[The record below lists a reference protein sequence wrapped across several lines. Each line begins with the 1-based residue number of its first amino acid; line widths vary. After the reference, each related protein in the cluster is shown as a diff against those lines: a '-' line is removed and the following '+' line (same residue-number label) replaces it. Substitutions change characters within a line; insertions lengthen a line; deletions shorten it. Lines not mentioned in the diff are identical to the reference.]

1 MRTRARSWG
10 RPLGFAAIIAVGLL
24 VLGAVTGNAD
34 DKRDRDG
41 KRYDRRHSEIYD
53 ENERLPRDYAGGGHV
68 WPVLSLGGERFF
80 WNRSAQMFVPRGLV
94 NVRIGYWAPLGATFV
109 DPFSGEK
116 LRNLGRLRRLQDGR
130 HHPPVLDVRYS
141 RSGHFHGWRR
151 LDRDDRWSAWDD

>member
-10 RPLGFAAIIAVGLL
+10 RPLGFAAIIAIGLL
-24 VLGAVTGNAD
+24 LIGTTTVDAD
-34 DKRDRDG
+34 NKRDRRADEY
-41 KRYDRRHSEIYD
+41 KWRHSEIHD
-53 ENERLPRDYAGGGHV
+53 DDRRLPQHYAGGRHG
-68 WPVLSLGGERFF
+68 WPVMRLGRERYF

-94 NVRIGYWAPLGATFV
+94 NVRIGYWAPLGAVFV
-109 DPFSGEK
+109 DPITGERF
-116 LRNLGRLRRLQDGR
+116 RNLGRLRRLQERR